1 MDLARIGFAE
11 WKDSSRCRSLG
22 GCGGDGAYLDHFV
35 RGRSR
40 LGSDPAYV
48 GRFGSST
55 PEISEQD

>member
-1 MDLARIGFAE
+1 LIRFAE

-48 GRFGSST
+48 GRFGSAT